1 MALQFC
7 AFVCLVT
14 ADYATRRC
22 SKYSMMSGE
31 MARSTAHQRAFDA
44 ALGIRRCN
52 CCQGK
57 ENGGA
62 SNNRFHFTSSVNST
76 GGELA
81 PPRIVPT
88 VQVALGKWVE
98 PQLYWEVG
106 VMTRRNASLEVQHV
120 KPVVCYHL
128 SR

>member
-1 MALQFC
+1 MFSALICLMALQFC

-22 SKYSMMSGE
+22 PKYSMMSGE
-31 MARSTAHQRAFDA
+31 MARSTAHQRTFDA

-62 SNNRFHFTSSVNST
+62 SNNRFHFSLRCEFDW
-76 GGELA
+76 GELA
-81 PPRIVPT
+81 PPGIVPT
-88 VQVALGKWVE
+88 VQAFAL
-98 PQLYWEVG
+98 
-106 VMTRRNASLEVQHV
+106 
-120 KPVVCYHL
+120 
-128 SR
+128 

>member
-31 MARSTAHQRAFDA
+31 MARSTAHQRTFDA

-62 SNNRFHFTSSVNST
+62 SNNRFHF
-76 GGELA
+76 
-81 PPRIVPT
+81 
-88 VQVALGKWVE
+88 
-98 PQLYWEVG
+98 
-106 VMTRRNASLEVQHV
+106 SLQCEFDG
-120 KPVVCYHL
+120 
-128 SR
+128 R

>member
-1 MALQFC
+1 LAAAASGRPLRDHELTATGGFGQNARAFSTLETFSALVCLMALQFC

-62 SNNRFHFTSSVNST
+62 SNNRFHF
-76 GGELA
+76 
-81 PPRIVPT
+81 
-88 VQVALGKWVE
+88 
-98 PQLYWEVG
+98 
-106 VMTRRNASLEVQHV
+106 SLQCEFDG
-120 KPVVCYHL
+120 
-128 SR
+128 R

>member
-31 MARSTAHQRAFDA
+31 MARSTAHQRTFDA

-62 SNNRFHFTSSVNST
+62 SNNRFHFSLQCEFDGVNSRHR
-76 GGELA
+76 GLFRRCKRSLCE
-81 PPRIVPT
+81 
-88 VQVALGKWVE
+88 KWVE
-98 PQLYWEVG
+98 PQL
-106 VMTRRNASLEVQHV
+106 S
-120 KPVVCYHL
+120 
-128 SR
+128 

>member
-31 MARSTAHQRAFDA
+31 MARSAAHQSTFYAAF
-44 ALGIRRCN
+44 GFRRRRCR
-52 CCQGK
+52 QDK

-62 SNNRFHFTSSVNST
+62 SNERFHF
-76 GGELA
+76 
-81 PPRIVPT
+81 
-88 VQVALGKWVE
+88 
-98 PQLYWEVG
+98 
-106 VMTRRNASLEVQHV
+106 SLQ
-120 KPVVCYHL
+120 
-128 SR
+128 S